1 MEGLTMDD
9 FSNVSLKYIIPQK
22 TQSEFLSCLLTHIQT
37 YQVIWQ
43 EISHHL
49 SLCVVNVI

>member
-37 YQVIWQ
+37 YQVIFGKKFPIICQ
-43 EISHHL
+43 
-49 SLCVVNVI
+49 CV